1 VIFVPI
7 LSHINTLGQVWD
19 KKLNRKKMKVTIRK
33 RKTGKEKSS
42 LYLDYKEY
50 GVRKKEALNLF
61 VYNNP
66 KNKTEQFEN
75 KKTMELVERLGAEK
89 IITLQDQQYGTKR
102 IDTSEKNFIEYF
114 QEKTNERFNS
124 AGNYGNWDSVMK
136 HLKKCFGNTLRM
148 SELNAESCNQFKLY
162 LDTKARTKGK
172 QPLSQNSK
180 YSYLNKL
187 KACLKLAYKEKLIS
201 ENLSDYIKG
210 FKQGEPN
217 REYLTFEEI
226 ELLAAKDC
234 MYPILKNAFIFSC
247 LTGIRWSDIQ
257 RLTWDNLRFSEKR
270 GYELSF
276 RQQKTGG
283 KEYLPISD
291 QAVALLG
298 KREPDDQR
306 LFVGLKYSAYMNVGL
321 YKWIADAGIKKK
333 ITFHC
338 ARHTHAVLLLENGTD
353 IYTVSKMLGHRE
365 LKTTQIYAK
374 IVDSKKIDAVRSI
387 PKLKLQC

>member
-1 VIFVPI
+1 
-7 LSHINTLGQVWD
+7 
-19 KKLNRKKMKVTIRK
+19 MKVTIRK
-33 RKTGKEKSS
+33 RKTSQEKSS
-42 LYLDYKEY
+42 LYLDFKEH
-50 GVRKKEALNLF
+50 GVRKKEALNLY

-66 KNKTEQFEN
+66 KTKTEQFEN
-75 KKTMELVERLGAEK
+75 KKTMELVERMRAEK
-89 IITLQDQQYGTKR
+89 TITLQDHQYGTKR
-102 IDTSEKNFIEYF
+102 IDTSDKNFMDYF

-124 AGNYGNWDSVMK
+124 AGNYGNWDSVLK
-136 HLKKCFGNTLRM
+136 HLKKCFGNTLKM
-148 SELNAESCNQFKLY
+148 SELNAESCNNFKLY

-210 FKQGEPN
+210 FKQGEPD

-226 ELLAAKDC
+226 EQLAATDC
-234 MYPILKNAFIFSC
+234 MYPVLKNAFIFSC

-257 RLTWDNLRFSEKR
+257 RLTWENLRFSEKR

-283 KEYLPISD
+283 KEYLPISE

-298 KREPDDQR
+298 ERRPDDER

-365 LKTTQIYAK
+365 IKTTQIYAK

-387 PKLKLQC
+387 PKLKL

>member
-1 VIFVPI
+1 
-7 LSHINTLGQVWD
+7 LGQIWD
-19 KKLNRKKMKVTIRK
+19 KKFKPKKMKVTIRK
-33 RKTGKEKSS
+33 RKTGKEKSF
-42 LYLDYKEY
+42 LYLDYNEY

-66 KNKTEQFEN
+66 KNKTEQYEN
-75 KKTMELVERLGAEK
+75 KKTMELVERLRAEK
-89 IITLQDQQYGTKR
+89 TIILQDHQYGTKR
-102 IDTSEKNFIEYF
+102 IDTSDKNFIDYF
-114 QEKTNERFNS
+114 KEKTNERFNS
-124 AGNYGNWDSVMK
+124 AGNYGNWDSVLK
-136 HLKKCFGNTLRM
+136 HLKKCFGKILKMADLNT
-148 SELNAESCNQFKLY
+148 ETCNQFRMY
-162 LDTKARTKGK
+162 LENKAKTKGN
-172 QPLSQNSK
+172 QSLSQNSK
-180 YSYLNKL
+180 YSYLNKF
-187 KACLKLAYKEKLIS
+187 KACLKLAYKEKLIN

-226 ELLAAKDC
+226 EQLAATDC
-234 MYPILKNAFIFSC
+234 MYPVLKNAFIFSC

-291 QAVALLG
+291 QAVSLLG
-298 KREPDDQR
+298 ERGSDDQR

-365 LKTTQIYAK
+365 LKTTQIYTK
-374 IVDSKKIDAVRSI
+374 IVDNKKMQAANSI
-387 PKLKLQC
+387 PIFRIKLK